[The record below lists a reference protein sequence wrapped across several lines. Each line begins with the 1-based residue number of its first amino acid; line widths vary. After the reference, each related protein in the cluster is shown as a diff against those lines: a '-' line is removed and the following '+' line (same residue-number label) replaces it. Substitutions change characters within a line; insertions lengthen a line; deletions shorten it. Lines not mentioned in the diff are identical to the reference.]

1 MAGAIKGGLEPYG
14 SDTFWVLFGVKK
26 HPAAGT
32 VDKNIYTFKKPSE
45 IYYLSSADFYYQKL
59 DRSKWVG
66 TKDANGRIVIK
77 FTPVLQTSNL
87 KIHCNYDDLDYLQ
100 QVVDKSEFYN
110 SPEKLVTVYQK
121 QYTRTESYGY
131 DGMGNR
137 LTESISLRKERI
149 YQYEY
154 YANCNRLKT
163 SKNGQYAYNYDK
175 NGNMTEKGNKYTW
188 DDINQQF
195 SFEHSGDGVEYWH
208 YSYDL
213 LNQLVQVQ
221 KNGQVVASYIYDPTG
236 FRVEKVGSKG
246 KIDYVPLLNGE
257 VGYRKEFSSS
267 KEYSFIYVGGT
278 HLARVNGVIG
288 GSGKKFFYHN
298 DHEGSAMV
306 VTDELG
312 NKVVDRD
319 FAPFGE
325 KIKTSDREDPY
336 PDETE
341 DGFTGKDFDDDIG
354 LYYYNARWYDQEVG
368 RFISED
374 SVADDPN
381 GYGYCGE
388 NPVNNID
395 PTGHFSV
402 GLQQGLGMVGAML
415 NAAALLSK
423 DPNLG
428 NLSSAFS
435 LFVTIKTWKKN
446 VDEAAYKAGLAG
458 IRRAIES
465 GQVEST
471 QDYEQE
477 AEAAKTNKNSTTQTQ
492 NSEVAQPSQT
502 QESSKS
508 TEETVKKIEPTPPVE
523 TPDTPFIPSLGVDET
538 EALSYWEA
546 QEEALRFLY
555 ITYIIPTK
563 IKVLS
568 NVWGDRVSVTCEN
581 GKPSTSKHRGWDF
594 LMI

>member
-1 MAGAIKGGLEPYG
+1 MIL
-14 SDTFWVLFGVKK
+14 T
-26 HPAAGT
+26 T
-32 VDKNIYTFKKPSE
+32 
-45 IYYLSSADFYYQKL
+45 
-59 DRSKWVG
+59 
-66 TKDANGRIVIK
+66 
-77 FTPVLQTSNL
+77 
-87 KIHCNYDDLDYLQ
+87 CNSRLIR
-100 QVVDKSEFYN
+100 SEFYN

-121 QYTRTESYGY
+121 QYTRTDSYGY

-154 YANCNRLKT
+154 YVNCNRLKT
-163 SKNGQYAYNYDK
+163 SKNGQYAYNYDN

-188 DDINQQF
+188 DEINQQF
-195 SFEHSGDGVEYWH
+195 IFVHSGDGVEYWQ

-221 KNGQVVASYIYDPTG
+221 KNGQAVASYIYDPNG
-236 FRVEKVGSKG
+236 FRVEKTGSKG

-257 VGYRKEFSSS
+257 VGYRKEFASG

-288 GSGKKFFYHN
+288 GEGKKFFYHN

-325 KIKTSDREDPY
+325 KIKTSDREEPY
-336 PDETE
+336 PGETE
-341 DGFTGKDFDDDIG
+341 DGFTGKDFDEDIG
-354 LYYYNARWYDQEVG
+354 LYYYNARWYDLEIG

-415 NAAALLSK
+415 NTAALLSK

-435 LFVTIKTWKKN
+435 LFVSVKSWNAKVKAAQAEA
-446 VDEAAYKAGLAG
+446 DEAAYWNGVAGVGAE
-458 IRRAIES
+458 IADE
-465 GQVEST
+465 QAEEAST
-471 QDYEQE
+471 DTQ
-477 AEAAKTNKNSTTQTQ
+477 TTTQTLSCEYLDSANPVQ
-492 NSEVAQPSQT
+492 NAEMKNLAPEAT
-502 QESSKS
+502 LEA
-508 TEETVKKIEPTPPVE
+508 TPTLEATVSPTPEVTSSP
-523 TPDTPFIPSLGVDET
+523 TPGATASPTSGVTSSPTAIRFAFIWDAKT
-538 EALSYWEA
+538 RKALC
-546 QEEALRFLY
+546 R
-555 ITYIIPTK
+555 TK
-563 IKVLS
+563 KE
-568 NVWGDRVSVTCEN
+568 VS
-581 GKPSTSKHRGWDF
+581 RY
-594 LMI
+594 

>member
-1 MAGAIKGGLEPYG
+1 MAGAIKGGLEPHG

-100 QVVDKSEFYN
+100 QPVDKSEFYN
-110 SPEKLVTVYQK
+110 SLEKLVTVYQK

-137 LTESISLRKERI
+137 LTEGISLRKERI

-154 YANCNRLKT
+154 YANCNRLIT

-195 SFEHSGDGVEYWH
+195 SFGHSGDGIEYWQ

-221 KNGQVVASYIYDPTG
+221 KNGQVIASYIYDPTG

-306 VTDELG
+306 VTDESG

-341 DGFTGKDFDDDIG
+341 DGFTGKDFDEDIG
-354 LYYYNARWYDQEVG
+354 LYYYNARWYDSGIG

-381 GYGYCGE
+381 LYSYGFN
-388 NPVNNID
+388 NPVNNTD
-395 PTGHFSV
+395 PTGHWNIPTVSGWGLVSASANALAAIDPKAKELAGAV
-402 GLQQGLGMVGAML
+402 GMFISIKSGIE
-415 NAAALLSK
+415 NAKDLYNKYVTGNYTESYERSYTSK
-423 DPNLG
+423 DTG
-428 NLSSAFS
+428 ISG
-435 LFVTIKTWKKN
+435 VR
-446 VDEAAYKAGLAG
+446 YKDKGTRVYKDHKLV
-458 IRRAIES
+458 S
-465 GQVEST
+465 TEST
-471 QDYEQE
+471 QVFMSDAGEVTIVTKNGTDGFSQQYTYQNKDNTVSVS
-477 AEAAKTNKNSTTQTQ
+477 KTISYKNGEEGKGQTNIISTEGFVNKNSQDGT
-492 NSEVAQPSQT
+492 S
-502 QESSKS
+502 
-508 TEETVKKIEPTPPVE
+508 
-523 TPDTPFIPSLGVDET
+523 DPFGV
-538 EALSYWEA
+538 
-546 QEEALRFLY
+546 
-555 ITYIIPTK
+555 
-563 IKVLS
+563 
-568 NVWGDRVSVTCEN
+568 
-581 GKPSTSKHRGWDF
+581 
-594 LMI
+594 